1 VIAKLLKPY
10 RGRDDLSIDDL
21 VHLAAEVVPQIVAG
35 QSKHKVTEVPD
46 ARTIRYYIQEGLVDR
61 PGGSAGPAAVYGY
74 RHLLQI
80 VAIKALQSEF
90 VPIREIK
97 RSIGSL
103 SQEKLEARL
112 EEWAARRPRE
122 ASPSEALQQQVWSPA
137 WPAMAREAERPPD
150 GSPTGQRAAARQ
162 YLLGLR
168 NRRAEE
174 DSDQSLLQTSRSRS
188 APRSP
193 GLPRSSHPE
202 VVSAVA
208 SVDASAT
215 GARPIEPG
223 PMEMAP
229 TGWRRFELYPGI
241 ELHVKEGTGVPD
253 SPSFFSVL
261 ASRLRVIL
269 EHLRQTISR

>member
-21 VHLAAEVVPQIVAG
+21 VHLAAELVPQIVAG

-103 SQEKLEARL
+103 SQENLEARL

-122 ASPSEALQQQVWSPA
+122 ASPLEALQQQVWSPA
-137 WPAMAREAERPPD
+137 WPAMAREAE
-150 GSPTGQRAAARQ
+150 GSPDVSPAGQRTAARQ

-168 NRRAEE
+168 SRRAKE
-174 DSDQSLLQTSRSRS
+174 DSDQSLIRTSCSPS
-188 APRSP
+188 LPRSP
-193 GLPRSSHPE
+193 NPP
-202 VVSAVA
+202 VP
-208 SVDASAT
+208 SVEASAT

>member
-1 VIAKLLKPY
+1 VIAKLLEPY
-10 RGRDDLSIDDL
+10 REREDLSIDDL
-21 VHLAAEVVPQIVAG
+21 VHLAAEVVPQVVSG

-103 SQEKLEARL
+103 SPENLEARL

-122 ASPSEALQQQVWSPA
+122 ASPLDALQQQVWSPA
-137 WPAMAREAERPPD
+137 WPAMAREAQNSPD

-174 DSDQSLLQTSRSRS
+174 ASHQSLPRTSRS
-188 APRSP
+188 PSP
-193 GLPRSSHPE
+193 SRSSRPE
-202 VVSAVA
+202 VASAVT